1 MPYNIVRSESGL
13 WAIVDGAVVVSE
25 HQTNAQ
31 AWKALDR
38 LTLEAQSPME
48 LKADFVKAVESHET
62 RQQWYS
68 ALLKIADNKRR
79 HPGWAAHAFKEKFG
93 CWPDGLSH
101 ELGPVFPA
109 VSMFLWNRA
118 R

>member
-1 MPYNIVRSESGL
+1 MPYKIVRNESGL
-13 WAIVDGAVVVSE
+13 WAVVVGSVIISE

-38 LTLEAQSPME
+38 LTMEAQSPME
-48 LKADFVKAVESHET
+48 LKADFVKAVDNHET

-68 ALLKIADNKRR
+68 AFLKIAHNKGR
-79 HPGWAAHAFKEKFG
+79 HPGWAAHSFKAKFG
-93 CWPDGLSH
+93 CWPDGLRD

-109 VSMFLWNRA
+109 VSMFLRNLA